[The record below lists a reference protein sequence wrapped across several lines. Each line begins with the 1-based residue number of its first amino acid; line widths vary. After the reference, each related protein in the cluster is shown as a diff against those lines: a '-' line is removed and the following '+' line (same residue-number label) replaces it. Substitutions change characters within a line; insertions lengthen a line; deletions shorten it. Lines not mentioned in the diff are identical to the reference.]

1 MLLYFC
7 FLQCKNQTNYKID
20 NKTLIGSFI
29 VMFGFGKKKGNS
41 AEEMQNW
48 YQDRYASVAIQR
60 NFLLLFSV
68 FSSVALLL
76 CLIVVK
82 KLQEGESATPYLV
95 EYDKNTGY
103 MTIVE
108 SKSKQEYTAQQAVKE
123 SMLMQYISRREGPQL
138 TTIEEDMNYVRVT
151 TAPKM
156 YSEYIANIAAEIK
169 KLKTAGVNPKY
180 NVKIKSL
187 SYIAANRV
195 QMTITKSILVEGN
208 EVSSMDYKII
218 AGFGFADIEMPID
231 DMRINPLGF
240 QVSYYRVTPVK
251 TFKTAINI
259 AEEQKTEPNNPQTA
273 AQQ

>member
-1 MLLYFC
+1 M
-7 FLQCKNQTNYKID
+7 TI
-20 NKTLIGSFI
+20 KTLISSI
-29 VMFGFGKKKGNS
+29 ILMFGFGKKKGNS

-60 NFLLLFSV
+60 NFLLLFSI
-68 FSSVALLL
+68 FSSVALLI
-76 CLIVVK
+76 CLVVVK

-123 SMLMQYISRREGPQL
+123 SMLMQYISHREGPQL
-138 TTIEEDMNYVRVT
+138 TTIEEDMNYVRVST
-151 TAPKM
+151 TPKM
-156 YSEYIANIAAEIK
+156 YAEYIANIASDIK
-169 KLKTAGVNPKY
+169 KLKNAGMNPKY

-195 QMTITKSILVEGN
+195 QMTITKSIMVDGN

-240 QVSYYRVTPVK
+240 QVSYYRATPVK
-251 TFKTAINI
+251 TFKTAIDV
-259 AEEQKTEPNNPQTA
+259 AEEPKTEQANSSTTTTK
-273 AQQ
+273 